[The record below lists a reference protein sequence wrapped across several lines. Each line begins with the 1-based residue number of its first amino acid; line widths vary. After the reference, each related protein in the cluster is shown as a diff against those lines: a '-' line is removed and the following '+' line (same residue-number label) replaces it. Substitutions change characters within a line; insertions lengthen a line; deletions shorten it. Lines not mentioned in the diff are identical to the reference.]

1 VFGKI
6 RGLAAALTATALVV
20 AACGTAENTAAGGDG
35 WSYTSG
41 NGETVT
47 ADAVPSR
54 IIAQGEAAAA
64 LLSFGIRPVGI
75 YLNQALS
82 DTRAL
87 DGFDLDGIEILGETW
102 GQIDVEKA
110 AGLRPD
116 LIVSGYWPVEQAYG
130 GFEEGVEATSKKA
143 AELAPVVGP
152 VATESVQSMLAG
164 FEELA
169 VTLGADVDNA
179 EINAQKT
186 DFEQAKQRF
195 TDAVAAKPGLT
206 AMGMSPGD
214 ELLYIAVPE
223 HSAELADFSS
233 FGLDI
238 LVPDSPDPA
247 FPYWENLSWENAD
260 KYQPDLILLD
270 DRTYDASLDKAQRQP
285 TWSQLKAVQ
294 AGAVTPW
301 PAFWISTWAA
311 YAEQLDQL
319 TAAVEKSNP
328 SLS

>member
-1 VFGKI
+1 M
-6 RGLAAALTATALVV
+6 V
-20 AACGTAENTAAGGDG
+20 AACGSSEDTTTAGDA

-64 LLSFGIRPVGI
+64 LLSFGIKPVGI
-75 YLNQALS
+75 YLNQPLAQ
-82 DTRAL
+82 TRAL

-110 AGLRPD
+110 ARLRPD
-116 LIVSGYWPVEQAYG
+116 LIVSGYWPLEQAYG
-130 GFEEGVEATSKKA
+130 GFEEGVEASSKKA
-143 AELAPVVGP
+143 AQLAPVVGP
-152 VATESVQSMLAG
+152 VATDSVQSMLTG

-169 VTLGADVDNA
+169 VTLGADVDNEQIA
-179 EINAQKT
+179 AHKA
-186 DFEQAKQRF
+186 DFERAKQRF

-206 AMGMSPGD
+206 AMGMSPSD
-214 ELLYIAVPE
+214 ELLYVAVPE
-223 HSAELADFSS
+223 HSAELADFTA
-233 FGLDI
+233 FGLDV

-270 DRTYDASLDKAQRQP
+270 DRTYDASLETAQRQP
-285 TWSQLKAVQ
+285 TWKQLAAVQ

-301 PAFWISTWAA
+301 PAFWISTWSA

-328 SLS
+328 RLS